1 MPKVGDVTLMDE
13 SFDRFLTMAEE
24 GATTVYSVAGVTF
37 RMDALRSI
45 TADGAVTIEPEPTNP
60 HDPHAHK
67 VLVDGVHVGYL
78 KRGRAP
84 PEAGA
89 RLLGRGEHGRG
100 EVVGLAGEGL
110 GGGGVRP
117 AGGALGQPGNGPRRG
132 GGGRRG
138 FGEGTAGESGAAGR
152 RASSGAGGRGRG
164 GRCCKQHARRRP

>member
-1 MPKVGDVTLMDE
+1 MPRVGDVTLMDE

-37 RMDALRSI
+37 RVEALRSI

-84 PEAGA
+84 PH
-89 RLLGRGEHGRG
+89 RCHGI
-100 EVVGLAGEGL
+100 
-110 GGGGVRP
+110 VR
-117 AGGALGQPGNGPRRG
+117 
-132 GGGRRG
+132 
-138 FGEGTAGESGAAGR
+138 AA
-152 RASSGAGGRGRG
+152 AEPFPCVWIAVS
-164 GRCCKQHARRRP
+164 